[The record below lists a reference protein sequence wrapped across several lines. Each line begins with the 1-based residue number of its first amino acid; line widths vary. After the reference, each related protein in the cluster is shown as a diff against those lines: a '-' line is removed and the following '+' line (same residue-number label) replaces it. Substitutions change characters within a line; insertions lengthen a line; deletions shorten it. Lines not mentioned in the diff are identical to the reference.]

1 MILHQGEPS
10 RERDGGD
17 RHRESPRDS
26 PRSRRGAKETKI
38 DHLRLIRRG
47 EIIFEDGSGGEITE
61 AESERSQMRRGEI
74 TRRDH
79 RGVEERSRREITE
92 ASRRDHGGVERDH
105 GGVATRDHGGVE
117 ERSRRRR
124 KRSRRESTVD
134 SRFRREREHEG
145 GVVERIQETLWF
157 PE

>member
-1 MILHQGEPS
+1 MILHRGEPS

-61 AESERSQMRRGEI
+61 ASSRSTQRVAERLLGERATRGGLIFDLFGRREIILKERRGGEI
-74 TRRDH
+74 T
-79 RGVEERSRREITE
+79 ETSL
-92 ASRRDHGGVERDH
+92 S
-105 GGVATRDHGGVE
+105 
-117 ERSRRRR
+117 
-124 KRSRRESTVD
+124 
-134 SRFRREREHEG
+134 RERRGDRG
-145 GVVERIQETLWF
+145 GVVENETEQPLAF
-157 PE
+157 REREKEKRRDERPTRVPQDPVLLPPL